1 MHENYATYRKKE
13 LLPRV
18 GRLGRELQGPM
29 AAFGQLHRSAM
40 ADGALPSVTKELIAL
55 GIAVASRCQG
65 CIAFHVH
72 DARKAGATRAQI
84 VDSLGVALL
93 MGGGP
98 SMVYAS
104 EALQAL
110 DDFERGCV
118 RFVDEP
124 SPAADATQ
132 T

>member
-1 MHENYATYRKKE
+1 MLENYATYRKKE

-18 GRLGRELQGPM
+18 GRLGRELEGPM
-29 AAFGQLHRSAM
+29 ADFGKLHRTTM
-40 ADGALPSVTKELIAL
+40 AEGALPTQTKELIAL

-72 DARKAGATRAQI
+72 DARKAGASREQI
-84 VDSLGVALL
+84 VETLGVALL

-98 SMVYAS
+98 AMVYAS

-110 DDFERGCV
+110 DDFEKGCA
-118 RFVDEP
+118 RFSAIPQPPEGVTHP
-124 SPAADATQ
+124 
-132 T
+132 